1 MYNLGWFFRR
11 NLKLNGRCH
20 GTIRHRVGRAAT
32 PPSLPVAPDIPAC
45 EGDRPPLAP
54 RSPQPLLPRL
64 SEIRPFTPLGL
75 SGLFIFSIPRYAAM
89 VPYGAA
95 YPSEAPCRRPIS
107 APSSRPGRP
116 RGPMDQAPAPPRRVF
131 RTGVP
136 PRRGRG
142 AVGADRCATVAYP
155 LHSRATVARW
165 RRGSLARRCRA
176 RAATGKGAGRRAA
189 PRPLLINCSIGEVT
203 HVTVPLVTPCRWRV
217 SPGPPGPAGPRPGHR
232 RAGSPRSWKPVR
244 PRPRRW
250 RPPRPRCL
258 PRRRS

>member
-20 GTIRHRVGRAAT
+20 GTIRHRVERAAT

-75 SGLFIFSIPRYAAM
+75 SGLFLPSIPRYAAR
-89 VPYGAA
+89 VPYAPA
-95 YPSEAPCRRPIS
+95 YPSGAPRRRPIF
-107 APSSRPGRP
+107 APSGRPGRP
-116 RGPMDQAPAPPRRVF
+116 LRPVDQAPAPPRCVF
-131 RTGVP
+131 RTGAP
-136 PRRGRG
+136 PWRGRG

-155 LHSRATVARW
+155 LYSRAAALRD
-165 RRGSLARRCRA
+165 
-176 RAATGKGAGRRAA
+176 ATGKGAGRRAA

-217 SPGPPGPAGPRPGHR
+217 SPGPPGPAGPRLGHR

-244 PRPRRW
+244 PGPRRW
-250 RPPRPRCL
+250 RPPRPRCW